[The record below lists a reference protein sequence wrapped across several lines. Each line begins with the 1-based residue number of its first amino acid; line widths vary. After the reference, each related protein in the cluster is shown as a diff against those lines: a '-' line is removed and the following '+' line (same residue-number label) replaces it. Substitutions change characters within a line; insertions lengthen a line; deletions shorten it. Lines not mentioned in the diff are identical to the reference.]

1 MQVSELFSDDEDFF
15 TSGESFTGGDSDD
28 EDYFTSGE
36 SFTSESDTGINL
48 FCCVY
53 GNCFCHSLYHALAN
67 LTSNVLINI
76 TTDVTLF
83 SHIKVSNLENISVI
97 GQNNPTVNYKNA
109 GGIHFTFCH
118 NCIIQGIIWDGCGG
132 DTNAESVLKFAY
144 PSNITIQ
151 NCTFQ
156 HSIGQAMVLSEVSGC
171 VNIDHCNF
179 VYNSHYRG
187 HGAAIYYSSYA
198 SKNSSFVFTINNCNF
213 THNKHAKSYIYINK
227 RNNEHNHITLNSSTF
242 LGNEGIP
249 IFILNHKL
257 CVIGRNSFQNNRA
270 RKGAGIYISSHSTI
284 VFGDSSNVVF
294 IYNSANSSGAAVF
307 LINHSNNLC

>member
-1 MQVSELFSDDEDFF
+1 MASVLLIMVLAVVIQCADGDQITVQVSELFSDDEDFF
-15 TSGESFTGGDSDD
+15 TSGKSFTGGDSDD

-83 SHIKVSNLENISVI
+83 SHIKLSNLENISVI
-97 GQNNPTVNYKNA
+97 GHNNPTVNCKSA

-118 NCIIQGIIWDGCGG
+118 NCIIQGIIWDGCGA

-144 PSNITIQ
+144 PSNIIIQ
-151 NCTFQ
+151 DCSFQ
-156 HSIGQAMVLSEVSGC
+156 HSIGHGIVLSEVSGC

-179 VYNSHYRG
+179 V
-187 HGAAIYYSSYA
+187 
-198 SKNSSFVFTINNCNF
+198 
-213 THNKHAKSYIYINK
+213 
-227 RNNEHNHITLNSSTF
+227 
-242 LGNEGIP
+242 
-249 IFILNHKL
+249 
-257 CVIGRNSFQNNRA
+257 
-270 RKGAGIYISSHSTI
+270 
-284 VFGDSSNVVF
+284 
-294 IYNSANSSGAAVF
+294 
-307 LINHSNNLC
+307 